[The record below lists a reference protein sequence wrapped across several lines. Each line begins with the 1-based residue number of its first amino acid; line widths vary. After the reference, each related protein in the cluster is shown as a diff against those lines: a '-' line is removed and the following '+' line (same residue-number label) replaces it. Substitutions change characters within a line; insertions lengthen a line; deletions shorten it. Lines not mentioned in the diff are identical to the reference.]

1 MDIYIVILLFA
12 AVSGFNIGLF
22 YLVRGLKRGQKVFMP
37 VGTIVFSICLLFS
50 YYELEALFFEYPQYI
65 WVNAPLLFCI
75 GPLFYLQSKRTL
87 RKSDI
92 LHFLPFIVMV
102 IWLLPIYIKSPE
114 EKLHIIEIFLS
125 RTDKPRIEPMQYLY
139 ILHIGLYTLFGYLNT
154 RNRLSAFSEYATN
167 ADKKYQF
174 QKIQNL
180 YFLIALL
187 CFVSFIICFISDFI
201 GLYNNGID
209 RFTMALLVILIL
221 FLQFYFTVKGYD
233 EQLEN
238 EYGANKRGKSAKS
251 QDNPNER
258 RYVKLMERLTDV
270 MQTEKLYRNPDLKI
284 NDVAKYLNVSMHELS
299 ACINLH
305 NGNNFFDYINKLR
318 IEELKTTL
326 LDEKNSHLT
335 LFAIARESGF
345 KSNSS
350 FYRVFKKY
358 MDQTPKQY
366 ITRHHHSVSS

>member
-1 MDIYIVILLFA
+1 
-12 AVSGFNIGLF
+12 
-22 YLVRGLKRGQKVFMP
+22 
-37 VGTIVFSICLLFS
+37 
-50 YYELEALFFEYPQYI
+50 
-65 WVNAPLLFCI
+65 
-75 GPLFYLQSKRTL
+75 
-87 RKSDI
+87 
-92 LHFLPFIVMV
+92 
-102 IWLLPIYIKSPE
+102 
-114 EKLHIIEIFLS
+114 
-125 RTDKPRIEPMQYLY
+125 DKPRIEPMQYLY